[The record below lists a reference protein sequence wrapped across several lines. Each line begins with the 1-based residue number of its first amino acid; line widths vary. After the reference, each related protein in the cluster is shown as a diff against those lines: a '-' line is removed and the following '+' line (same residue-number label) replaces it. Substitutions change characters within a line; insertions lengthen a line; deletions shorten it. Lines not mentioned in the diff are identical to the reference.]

1 MFYMKKLS
9 AIFENNYASVVE
21 KEQNLE
27 EAGLIINKKSGA
39 YPKSNNILIMA
50 GGSGSG
56 KSFIL
61 DKLLL
66 FTGKVF
72 NPDNT
77 LQLMIDLGKKN
88 PNWSMAIR
96 FKNEYG
102 MELKDIDLHSH
113 EDANKIYD
121 FLDKTRLHYN
131 REAVFFK
138 SVQNVKDKPN
148 AIFDVTLSKLKT
160 LEFIGLYAKL
170 GNYDPKNVHLV
181 WVLNDITVALDQN
194 AKRNRVVDPKYLKT
208 AHEGAAITFKNIIDY
223 SDRFQ
228 EIVDGDI
235 WIVFNKRGVD
245 VKTHVTFKRK
255 NDNSTDYQATVN
267 IDDEADQPYIALHMK
282 ESGKPAKKWSEIEKP
297 FLDKIFEYSKLNM
310 LDDKK

>member
-1 MFYMKKLS
+1 MKKFN
-9 AIFENNYASVVE
+9 AIFKNSYASLIE
-21 KEQNLE
+21 QEQNLE

-39 YPKSNNILIMA
+39 YPKNNNILIMA

-66 FTGKVF
+66 FNGKVF

-77 LQLMIDLGKKN
+77 LQSMIDLGKKN
-88 PNWSMAIR
+88 PDWSIAIR
-96 FKNEYG
+96 FKEKYG
-102 MELKDIDLHSH
+102 IELKDIDLHSPD
-113 EDANKIYD
+113 DANKVYE
-121 FLDKTRLHYN
+121 FLDNTRLHYN

-138 SVQNVKDKPN
+138 SVQNIKDKPN
-148 AIFDVTLSKLKT
+148 VIFDTTLSRLKT

-181 WVLNDITVALDQN
+181 WVLNDVTVALDQN
-194 AKRNRVVDPKYLKT
+194 AKRNRVVDPQYLKA
-208 AHEGAAITFKNIIDY
+208 AHKGAAITFKTIIDY
-223 SDRFQ
+223 NDRFQ

-255 NDNSTDYQATVN
+255 NDNSTDYQANIN
-267 IDDEADQPYIALHMK
+267 IDNEADQPYVALHMK
-282 ESGKPAKKWSEIEKP
+282 ESGKPAKKWSDIEKP
-297 FLDKIFEYSKLNM
+297 LLDKILEYSKLNM
-310 LDDKK
+310 LDK

>member
-1 MFYMKKLS
+1 MTKID
-9 AIFENNYASVVE
+9 AILENSYASLIE
-21 KEQNLE
+21 KQQNLE
-27 EAGLIINKKSGA
+27 EAGLIVSKKSGA
-39 YPKSNNILIMA
+39 YPNSNNILIMA

-77 LQLMIDLGKKN
+77 LQTMINMGKKN
-88 PNWSMAIR
+88 PNWSMAVR

-102 MELKDIDLHSH
+102 KELKDIDLHNSD
-113 EDANKIYD
+113 DANKVYN
-121 FLDKTRLHYN
+121 FLDQTRLHYN

-138 SVQNVKDKPN
+138 SVQNAADKPN
-148 AIFDVTLSKLKT
+148 VIFDVTLSKLKT

-181 WVLNDITVALDQN
+181 WVLNDVTVALDQN
-194 AKRNRVVDPKYLKT
+194 AKRNRVVDPQYLKA
-208 AHEGAAITFKNIIDY
+208 AHKGAALTFKSIIDY

-245 VKTHVTFKRK
+245 VKTHVSFKRK
-255 NDNSTDYQATVN
+255 DDNSTDYQATVN
-267 IDDEADQPYIALHMK
+267 IDNEAEQPYVAVHMK

-297 FLDKIFEYSKLNM
+297 LLDKILEYSKLNM
-310 LDDKK
+310 LGNKNS